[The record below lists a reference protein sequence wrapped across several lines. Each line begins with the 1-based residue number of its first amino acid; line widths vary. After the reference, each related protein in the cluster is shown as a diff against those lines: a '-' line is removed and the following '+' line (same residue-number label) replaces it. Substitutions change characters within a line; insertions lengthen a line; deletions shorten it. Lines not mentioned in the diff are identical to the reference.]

1 MACAGCSVGS
11 KEAGAPSGCGSKG
24 SCGSGSCNRLNT
36 FDWLTTMEIED
47 VDPFQVVEVSFKN
60 GSRKAFFFNQPYTR
74 ASTGDMVVVDTQAG
88 CDVGRIS
95 LSGELVRLQMRKK
108 RIPQDG
114 YFPKV
119 VRKAN
124 ERDLEKLDEVRHL
137 EKETMI
143 RARAITRTLNLNMKI
158 GDVEYQG
165 DGKKATFYYTAD
177 GRVDFRELIRQFARD
192 FKVKIEMR
200 QIGARQE
207 ASRVGGIGPCGREL
221 CCSTWLTSYKTVGTA
236 AARYQNLAI
245 NQAKLSGQCG
255 RLKCCLNYEL
265 DTYMEALSSFP
276 DDADK
281 LKTKEGMATLV
292 KTDIFKGLMY
302 YGYEKDRG
310 RGALFALA
318 IAQVRSVRDAIKK
331 GELPESLA
339 ALAVVTDTTNVD
351 DDEPEYNAGD
361 LTNVVE
367 LPPDERRKK
376 KKKKKKPGERGGEE
390 RPRDARP
397 ENKTAASGNAEG
409 GKTGEEK
416 EGSSNNRDRNRG
428 RGRDRGDRRPSGGG
442 DANAQAKPQEPRDP
456 RPPREPQAPKEPR
469 EPREPRTP
477 GQEGDAPTGERRE
490 GGGGNRRGGR
500 GGKNRRGGRGGGGGR
515 GGNPPGGGAP
525 PSGGGE

>member
-1 MACAGCSVGS
+1 MACAGCTVGS

-24 SCGSGSCNRLNT
+24 SCASGSCNRLNT

-60 GSRKAFFFNQPYTR
+60 GSRKAFYFNQPYTR

-108 RIPQDG
+108 RVPVDG

-119 VRKAN
+119 IRKAN
-124 ERDLEKLDEVRHL
+124 ERDLEKLDEVRQL

-158 GDVEYQG
+158 GDVEFQG

-265 DTYMEALSSFP
+265 DTYMEALSNFP

-281 LKTKEGMATLV
+281 LKTKEGMAVLV

-310 RGALFALA
+310 RGRLFALD
-318 IAQVRSVRDAIKK
+318 IAQVRSVRDKIKQ
-331 GELPESLA
+331 GELPDDLA
-339 ALAVVTDTTNVD
+339 NLAVVTDSTNVD
-351 DDEPEYNAGD
+351 DDEQAYNAGD

-367 LPPDERRKK
+367 LPMDERRKK
-376 KKKKKKPGERGGEE
+376 KKKKKKPGERGDDE

-397 ENKTAASGNAEG
+397 ENKSAEG
-409 GKTGEEK
+409 GGQAGEKK
-416 EGSSNNRDRNRG
+416 EGGGGNNRDRNRG
-428 RGRDRGDRRPSGGG
+428 RGRDRGDRRPSGDGSQ
-442 DANAQAKPQEPRDP
+442 QAKSPQEP
-456 RPPREPQAPKEPR
+456 RPPREPRQPQQPQQPPANQDG
-469 EPREPRTP
+469 T
-477 GQEGDAPTGERRE
+477 GDQPPSGERRE
-490 GGGGNRRGGR
+490 GGGGGRNRGR
-500 GGKNRRGGRGGGGGR
+500 GGKNRRGGRGGGR
-515 GGNPPGGGAP
+515 GGNPPSGGAP

>member
-1 MACAGCSVGS
+1 
-11 KEAGAPSGCGSKG
+11 
-24 SCGSGSCNRLNT
+24 
-36 FDWLTTMEIED
+36 MEIED

-74 ASTGDMVVVDTQAG
+74 ATTGDMVVVDTQAG
-88 CDVGRIS
+88 CDVGRVS

-108 RIPQDG
+108 RVPQDG

-119 VRKAN
+119 IRKAN

-318 IAQVRSVRDAIKK
+318 LAQVRSVRDAVKR

-339 ALAVVTDTTNVD
+339 SLAIVTDTTNVD
-351 DDEPEYNAGD
+351 DDEPEYNPGD

-376 KKKKKKPGERGGEE
+376 KKKKKKPGERGDE
-390 RPRDARP
+390 RPRDARSDGMATG
-397 ENKTAASGNAEG
+397 NKSAAGGNAEG
-409 GKTGEEK
+409 GQTGEKK
-416 EGSSNNRDRNRG
+416 EGGNRDRDRDRG
-428 RGRDRGDRRPSGGG
+428 RGRDRGDSRPAG
-442 DANAQAKPQEPRDP
+442 DGTQQAKSPQAPRPPQEPR
-456 RPPREPQAPKEPR
+456 QPR
-469 EPREPRTP
+469 EPRPPQDPPTNNQDGG
-477 GQEGDAPTGERRE
+477 GQPPSGERRE
-490 GGGGNRRGGR
+490 GGGGRNRGNR
-500 GGKNRRGGRGGGGGR
+500 GGKNRRGGRGGGGR
-515 GGNPPGGGAP
+515 GGNPPGGGNP

>member
-24 SCGSGSCNRLNT
+24 SCASGSCNRLNT

-60 GSRKAFFFNQPYTR
+60 GSRKAFYFNQPYTR
-74 ASTGDMVVVDTQAG
+74 ATTGDMVVVDTQAG

-124 ERDLEKLDEVRHL
+124 ERDLEKLDEVRHM

-143 RARAITRTLNLNMKI
+143 RARAITRTLNLNMKV
-158 GDVEYQG
+158 GDVEFQG

-192 FKVKIEMR
+192 FKIKIEMR

-318 IAQVRSVRDAIKK
+318 IAQVRSVRDAIKR
-331 GELPESLA
+331 GELPENLA
-339 ALAVVTDTTNVD
+339 SLAVVTDSTNVD
-351 DDEPEYNAGD
+351 DDETSYDAGD
-361 LTNVVE
+361 LTGVVE
-367 LPPDERRKK
+367 LPMDERRK
-376 KKKKKKPGERGGEE
+376 KKKKKKPGERGDEG

-397 ENKTAASGNAEG
+397 DKKTVEG
-409 GKTGEEK
+409 GQVGEKK
-416 EGSSNNRDRNRG
+416 EGGGNRDRGSNRT
-428 RGRDRGDRRPSGGG
+428 RGDRRPTGGGG
-442 DANAQAKPQEPRDP
+442 DANAQAKTQEPRKP
-456 RPPREPQAPKEPR
+456 REPR
-469 EPREPRTP
+469 EPREPQAPREPQLP
-477 GQEGDAPTGERRE
+477 GQKGEAPTGERRE
-490 GGGGNRRGGR
+490 GGGNRRGGR
-500 GGKNRRGGRGGGGGR
+500 GGKNRRGGRGGGSGR
-515 GGNPPGGGAP
+515 GGNPPGGGTP
-525 PSGGGE
+525 PSGGE